1 MMFGKLDHKISV
13 IEVAE
18 LKYSTYPFLSSFL
31 QVSNSLV
38 RRVTI
43 AVPEE
48 ITKTHASGIGQ
59 IVKNG

>member
-1 MMFGKLDHKISV
+1 
-13 IEVAE
+13 
-18 LKYSTYPFLSSFL
+18 LKYSTYPYLSSFL